1 MSAPVLD
8 MSGWPA
14 TNYGIRTGGTIPVSP
29 TTSEL
34 NSIPSPNQIAA
45 NAGKVWH
52 PDSGLF
58 WAGAL
63 VAVAFGLAGFS
74 TSTKFRV
81 GKGKAGASFNVGDP
95 K

>member
-1 MSAPVLD
+1 LD
-8 MSGWPA
+8 LTGWPA
-14 TNYGIRTGGTIPVSP
+14 SGYGIRTGGVIPASP

-45 NAGKVWH
+45 NADKVWH
-52 PDSGLF
+52 PDSAMF

-81 GKGKAGASFNVGDP
+81 GKGKAGASFNVGET